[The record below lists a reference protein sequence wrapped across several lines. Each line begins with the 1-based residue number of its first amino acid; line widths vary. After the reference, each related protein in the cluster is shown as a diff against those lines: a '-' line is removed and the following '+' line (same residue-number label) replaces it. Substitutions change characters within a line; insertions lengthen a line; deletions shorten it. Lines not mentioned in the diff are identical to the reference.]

1 MRGTM
6 KSLSFGLLSTALI
19 GGAIPAMAAP
29 ACGPLNLITSLDMIT
44 VSGGRPGVAAK
55 IMDKPVTLLIDTG
68 GALSMISR
76 SVVRELSL
84 TVGQAQAE
92 IINIAGRRS
101 HDQVRLPSITLGTLR
116 QEGAYFM
123 VDPNDAPSDERSFQG
138 VIAPDF
144 LSNVDADFD
153 FGAKKLN
160 LVSPDH
166 CAGKV
171 VYWSA
176 PASAPALAVVAFHFD
191 RSGHISFPLRL
202 DDQRVNAIL
211 DTGAYNT
218 ALNLDIARR
227 TFKINTNAPDV
238 EKIGQVEGSFK
249 ADIFRKQ
256 FKTLAIEGVTV
267 NNPTIDLL
275 PDLISAPSGTPRP
288 TGSLI
293 RDSDNNLPGIILGMN
308 ILSRLHVYV
317 AYKEA
322 KLYIT
327 AAGAQSAANPP
338 AAPSP

>member
-6 KSLSFGLLSTALI
+6 KSMSFCLLSAALI
-19 GGAIPAMAAP
+19 GGAIPAMAAE
-29 ACGPLNLITSLDMIT
+29 CGPLNLITSLDMVA

-76 SVVRELSL
+76 SVVRELGL
-84 TVGQAQAE
+84 TVGQAQTE
-92 IINIAGRRS
+92 IVNVAGQRS

-123 VDPNDAPSDERSFQG
+123 VDPVDAPSDERSFQG

-160 LVSPDH
+160 LVSPNH

-176 PASAPALAVVAFHFD
+176 PASAPALSVVPFHID
-191 RSGHISFPLRL
+191 RSGHIGFPLRL
-202 DDQRVNAIL
+202 DERRVNAIL

-218 ALNLDIARR
+218 AINLDIARR
-227 TFKINTNAPDV
+227 TFKVDTNAPDV
-238 EKIGQVEGSFK
+238 EKIGQVEGGFK

-275 PDLISAPSGTPRP
+275 PDLMSAPGGTPRP

-308 ILSRLHVYV
+308 VLSRLHVYV

-327 AAGAQSAANPP
+327 AAGAQPAASPA

>member
-1 MRGTM
+1 VRGIWR
-6 KSLSFGLLSTALI
+6 SFLSIVFVT
-19 GGAIPAMAAP
+19 GAVLPAFAAE
-29 ACGPLNLITSLDMIT
+29 CGPLNLITSMDMIT
-44 VSGGRPGVAAK
+44 VSGGRPGIAAK
-55 IMDKPVTLLIDTG
+55 IMDKPVTLLVDTG
-68 GALSMISR
+68 GAFSMVSR
-76 SVVRELSL
+76 SVVRELKL
-84 TVGQAQAE
+84 PVGQAQIE
-92 IINIAGRRS
+92 IVNVAGQRS
-101 HDQVRLPSITLGTLR
+101 REQVRLPSITLGTLR

-123 VDPNDAPSDERSFQG
+123 VDPADAPSGERSFQG

-144 LSNVDADFD
+144 LSRVDADFD

-160 LVSPDH
+160 LVSPNH
-166 CAGKV
+166 CEGKV

-176 PASAPALAVVAFHFD
+176 PASAPALAVVAFRID
-191 RSGHISFPLRL
+191 RSGHISFPVRL
-202 DDQRVNAIL
+202 DERRVNAIL

-227 TFKINTNAPDV
+227 TFNVDTNAPDV
-238 EKIGQVEGSFK
+238 EKVGQVEGSFK

-275 PDLISAPSGTPRP
+275 PDLMTAPGGTPTS

-308 ILSRLHVYV
+308 VLSRLHVYI

-327 AAGAQSAANPP
+327 AAAVQPAASPA